1 MMIRLAM
8 IRTAALI
15 TLGLCVSIEAVG
27 EPRSYA
33 FDMSHSRIFFDI
45 GHRGYSTMH
54 GRFADFAGTF
64 MFDAENPTNSSL
76 NVTIDPA
83 SIDMFHEGLNDH
95 LKTPDFFD
103 VAQYPE
109 MRFVSERV
117 EVAGDDR
124 FTVHGQFT
132 LLGQTH
138 PLAFDVVLNQTGEG
152 RGGVPMA
159 GFSASGTLDRTQHG
173 MGYAVPIIG
182 AEVQFRIEIEASA
195 ET

>member
-1 MMIRLAM
+1 MILPAMIRLA
-8 IRTAALI
+8 ALVA
-15 TLGLCVSIEAVG
+15 LGLTVSIEAVA

-45 GHRGYSTMH
+45 SHRGYSTMH
-54 GRFADFAGTF
+54 GRFADFGGTF
-64 MFDAENPTNSSL
+64 LFDAEDPTQSAL

-95 LKTPDFFD
+95 LRNPDFFD
-103 VAQYPE
+103 VARHPE

-117 EVAGDDR
+117 EITGENR

-138 PLAFDVVLNQTGEG
+138 PLAFDVVVNQTGEG

-159 GFSASGTLDRTQHG
+159 GFSATGTLDRTQYG

-182 AEVQFRIEIEASA
+182 AEVTFRIEIEASA

>member
-1 MMIRLAM
+1 MTRLA
-8 IRTAALI
+8 TLAA
-15 TLGLCVSIEAVG
+15 LGLCICIEAAA
-27 EPRSYA
+27 EPRSYG

-45 GHRGYSTMH
+45 SHRGYSTMH
-54 GRFADFAGTF
+54 GRFADFGGTF
-64 MFDAENPTNSSL
+64 RFDAKDPTRSSL
-76 NVTIDPA
+76 DVTIDPA

-95 LKTPDFFD
+95 LKTADFFD
-103 VAQYPE
+103 VEQYPE

-117 EVAGDDR
+117 EAAGENR
-124 FTVHGQFT
+124 YTVHGRFT

-152 RGGVPMA
+152 RGGVPIA
-159 GFSASGTLDRTQHG
+159 GFSATGTLDRTQYG

-195 ET
+195 ES